1 MDIQNE
7 IDKMLRKGQID
18 EAILRLNEQ
27 IQATATP
34 CDRLYYLLGNAY
46 RKRGDFAQ
54 ALNCYLEAMAINPD
68 SPAVEA
74 HQMLMKY
81 HGEIQRYNRS
91 RPRTLQR
98 LQPVCGGLSAPYISA
113 HGKTSKQKRVSL
125 CRTSPKGFVQRMFIL
140 WRGVPGRMHYR
151 I

>member
-34 CDRLYYLLGNAY
+34 CDRLYYLLGNA
-46 RKRGDFAQ
+46 
-54 ALNCYLEAMAINPD
+54 CYLEAMAINPD

-74 HQMLMKY
+74 HQMLMNIIEFY
-81 HGEIQRYNRS
+81 HKDYYN
-91 RPRTLQR
+91 P
-98 LQPVCGGLSAPYISA
+98 
-113 HGKTSKQKRVSL
+113 
-125 CRTSPKGFVQRMFIL
+125 
-140 WRGVPGRMHYR
+140 
-151 I
+151 

>member
-54 ALNCYLEAMAINPD
+54 ALNCLFRGHGHLIRTVRLSN
-68 SPAVEA
+68 A
-74 HQMLMKY
+74 HQMLMNIIEFY
-81 HGEIQRYNRS
+81 HKDYYN
-91 RPRTLQR
+91 P
-98 LQPVCGGLSAPYISA
+98 
-113 HGKTSKQKRVSL
+113 
-125 CRTSPKGFVQRMFIL
+125 
-140 WRGVPGRMHYR
+140 
-151 I
+151 

>member
-54 ALNCYLEAMAINPD
+54 ALNCYLEAMAINP
-68 SPAVEA
+68 
-74 HQMLMKY
+74 
-81 HGEIQRYNRS
+81 EIQRYNRS
-91 RPRTLQR
+91 RPRTLQG

>member
-34 CDRLYYLLGNAY
+34 CARLYYLLGNAY

-54 ALNCYLEAMAINPD
+54 A
-68 SPAVEA
+68 
-74 HQMLMKY
+74 
-81 HGEIQRYNRS
+81 
-91 RPRTLQR
+91 
-98 LQPVCGGLSAPYISA
+98 
-113 HGKTSKQKRVSL
+113 
-125 CRTSPKGFVQRMFIL
+125 
-140 WRGVPGRMHYR
+140 
-151 I
+151 

>member
-74 HQMLMKY
+74 HQMLMNIIEFY
-81 HGEIQRYNRS
+81 HKNYYN
-91 RPRTLQR
+91 P
-98 LQPVCGGLSAPYISA
+98 
-113 HGKTSKQKRVSL
+113 
-125 CRTSPKGFVQRMFIL
+125 
-140 WRGVPGRMHYR
+140 
-151 I
+151 